1 MRGFFQFIFVSFF
14 WLPQAYGFAFLSEF
28 VSKNGND
35 IRYGDSGLSS
45 DEIKHPK
52 WKNSPVNIV
61 LCTGGTAIRE
71 TKLRQSDGNSDLTN
85 SEWNQKILADLN
97 TAISSW
103 NDSPLGSA
111 VSLGTAAANSNCG
124 PDMGQTYG
132 GNDGVNRIFF
142 NSVYDDGVA
151 LPRGVLG
158 FTALSL
164 EVQDGELVI
173 VDADIILNAM
183 NYNNYSNGEYYDP
196 AGILTHELGHFFGIA
211 HSLVSDDNSSD
222 GTLSSAT
229 MYPKV
234 LGNGSYLTVLAY
246 DDVIALQNLYP
257 STNEGGILRGAV
269 FNHEGAPLRGAQV
282 SVFSLQ
288 ENSSILENTSITAAI
303 SGLSQTRTSTDGSFE
318 IRALPLNINFIVFVE
333 PLERPDIDSTFRYSV
348 INSPIK
354 AALATEQMGLQSFA
368 IEGYPDVPIVDLRR
382 FQDSDRSPGISAA
395 RTFRFTSNGQVID
408 DLNFY
413 VSNLYNPPNDALFT
427 EVLINPKTSG
437 SGTVKINNSNPVQ
450 LFVELP
456 TELKIFEND
465 SLRLI
470 ATKGSQSFDWSS
482 SIPDFE
488 WEAQSATITIGLPSP
503 RPQNG
508 SYQLKFSLEDSKYG
522 NFEVTRTIEV
532 KDWTQSSASVVFG
545 TRPSADESSGGGGGC
560 HLRQSEFMKTLMSLY
575 AYLLLMILLSFYLRR
590 YYLKKR

>member
-1 MRGFFQFIFVSFF
+1 MISF
-14 WLPQAYGFAFLSEF
+14 WAPQASGFAYLSEF
-28 VSKNGND
+28 VGRDNNE
-35 IRYGDSGLSS
+35 IRYEASGLSS
-45 DEIKHPK
+45 DEIKHPQ
-52 WKNSPVNIV
+52 WENSSVNIV
-61 LCTGGTAIRE
+61 LCTGGTAIQN
-71 TKLRQSDGNSDLTN
+71 TKLRQSGSNSALND
-85 SEWNQKILADLN
+85 SQWRQKILADLN

-111 VSLGTAAANSNCG
+111 VSLNTATANSDCG
-124 PDMGQTYG
+124 PNMGQTYG
-132 GNDGVNRIFF
+132 GNDGVNQIFF

-158 FTALSL
+158 FTVLSL
-164 EVQDGELVI
+164 EVQNGELVI

-183 NYNNYSNGEYYDP
+183 NYSNYSDSEYYDP
-196 AGILTHELGHFFGIA
+196 AGILTHELGHFLGIA
-211 HSLVSDDNSSD
+211 HSLVSDDNSVD
-222 GTLSSAT
+222 EVLSSAT

-234 LGNGSYLTVLAY
+234 LGSGNYLSVLAF

-257 STNEGGILRGAV
+257 STNQGGILRGAV
-269 FNHEGAPLRGAQV
+269 FNHEGVPLRGAQV
-282 SVFSLQ
+282 SVFSLE
-288 ENSSILENTSITAAI
+288 ENSNILTNTSITAAI
-303 SGLSQTRTSTDGSFE
+303 SGLSQTRTTTDGSFE
-318 IRALPLNINFIVFVE
+318 IRAIPLHVNFIIFVE
-333 PLERPDIDSTFRYSV
+333 PIERPDIDPSAFRYSV

-354 AALATEQMGLQSFA
+354 AALTSEQMGLQSF
-368 IEGYPDVPIVDLRR
+368 IVEGYPDVPIVDLRKIR
-382 FQDSDRSPGISAA
+382 NANSSPGISAA
-395 RTFRFTSNGQVID
+395 RTFRFTSNGQAFS

-413 VSNLYNPPNDALFT
+413 ISNIYSPPNDALFT
-427 EVLINPKTSG
+427 ELLINPKTSG
-437 SGTVKINNSNPVQ
+437 SGTVEINNSNPVQ

-470 ATKGSQSFDWSS
+470 ATKASQSFDWSS

-560 HLRQSEFMKTLMSLY
+560 HLRKSEFMKTLMSLY
-575 AYLLLMILLSFYLRR
+575 AYLLFMILLSFYLRR